1 MNWRKADRLISV
13 SLIIVIQALF
23 LFMIFRENRQS
34 DFISAAIVLLSL
46 LLLIAHIKAPLH
58 HDDHFYE
65 HVLVALWIPGGA
77 MAAYYINNGL
87 HLGAVIAAGLVGTL
101 GSLVPEFNKQSVY
114 LKQLPP
120 AIYCGAF
127 IGMSSL
133 RVANGYLFVFAASF
147 FAGIGLVLSKSLFL
161 GMGGKLGLIAFGG
174 VVIASF
180 LLSILAKY
188 GY

>member
-65 HVLVALWIPGGA
+65 HVLVALWIP
-77 MAAYYINNGL
+77 
-87 HLGAVIAAGLVGTL
+87 
-101 GSLVPEFNKQSVY
+101 
-114 LKQLPP
+114 
-120 AIYCGAF
+120 
-127 IGMSSL
+127 
-133 RVANGYLFVFAASF
+133 
-147 FAGIGLVLSKSLFL
+147 
-161 GMGGKLGLIAFGG
+161 
-174 VVIASF
+174 
-180 LLSILAKY
+180 
-188 GY
+188 